1 MNNLKIKLASDE
13 NLKNQIIEY
22 YINQN
27 LTRKE
32 SADKIGISL

>member
-1 MNNLKIKLASDE
+1 MNNLKIKLANDE

-32 SADKIGISL
+32 AADKLGLSL